1 MNAGWVLHET
11 FSGKDLSEV
20 LRVKVGFP
28 GVCVSLTVL
37 SRVLLLRFTSV

>member
-1 MNAGWVLHET
+1 MKAGWVLPET
-11 FSGKDLSEV
+11 FSCKDLSEV

-28 GVCVSLTVL
+28 VVCVSLTVL

>member
-1 MNAGWVLHET
+1 MKAGWLLPET
-11 FSGKDLSEV
+11 FSGTDLSEV

-28 GVCVSLTVL
+28 GVCDSLTVL

>member
-1 MNAGWVLHET
+1 MKAGWLPPGT
-11 FSGKDLSEV
+11 FSGRDLSEV

-28 GVCVSLTVL
+28 GVCDSFTIL

>member
-1 MNAGWVLHET
+1 MKAGWVLPET
-11 FSGKDLSEV
+11 FSGRDLSEV

-28 GVCVSLTVL
+28 GLCASLTIL